1 MYVFHAGFAEIRF
14 LKSCDIGTIDKKL
27 LSHLVDFTLGGGIWA
42 NPLKKNNSCFFQI
55 LLNEVLKVLEKW

>member
-27 LSHLVDFTLGGGIWA
+27 LSHLVDFTLGGGI
-42 NPLKKNNSCFFQI
+42 
-55 LLNEVLKVLEKW
+55 